1 MNGGFDMAR
10 DDAPI
15 IVRRRKV
22 QAAAS
27 HHGGAWKVAI
37 VRVLSGGTLWAPGLG
52 DAASPSGAA
61 EPSF

>member
-1 MNGGFDMAR
+1 MAR

-22 QAAAS
+22 QAAAP
-27 HHGGAWKVAI
+27 HQGGAWKVAI
-37 VRVLSGGTLWAPGLG
+37 VRVLSGGALWAPGLG
-52 DAASPSGAA
+52 DAASPRGAA